1 MRGRGEKRSRG
12 ERARAVH
19 HVWIREAFDGHA
31 LRPSAQVYPIPPSS
45 VAFKCVRT
53 VRTWSF
59 SARTTTRADLAMREV
74 GVAFTRAFPAND
86 LQAIAADIVM
96 EMFVYI
102 AGPACTDTS
111 EIHIQIPT
119 RSVGIVVEV
128 HHLHTYNPRHT
139 SIGLRI
145 AFDAFRIHIDRLSE
159 RPAAVSGH
167 LRPQSVSGVH
177 GHRIRP

>member
-1 MRGRGEKRSRG
+1 
-12 ERARAVH
+12 
-19 HVWIREAFDGHA
+19 
-31 LRPSAQVYPIPPSS
+31 
-45 VAFKCVRT
+45 
-53 VRTWSF
+53 
-59 SARTTTRADLAMREV
+59 MREV

-119 RSVGIVVEV
+119 RSVGIVVGPRRPSPSFI
-128 HHLHTYNPRHT
+128 TPRHT

-177 GHRIRP
+177 GHRFRP

>member
-1 MRGRGEKRSRG
+1 
-12 ERARAVH
+12 
-19 HVWIREAFDGHA
+19 
-31 LRPSAQVYPIPPSS
+31 
-45 VAFKCVRT
+45 
-53 VRTWSF
+53 
-59 SARTTTRADLAMREV
+59 MREV

-119 RSVGIVVEV
+119 RSVGIVVEDDV
-128 HHLHTYNPRHT
+128 RPSFIHTRTRHT

-167 LRPQSVSGVH
+167 LRPQSVSSVH